1 MSATLPTWLPRL
13 EVHDIIVGAGR
24 LDVTI
29 SRHGAQTVIEHV
41 NTKNVDVVLQKVEAP
56 LWGIPPK

>member
-1 MSATLPTWLPRL
+1 L

-41 NTKNVDVVLQKVEAP
+41 NTKDVDVVLQKVEAP